1 MTTLRIYT
9 SYAFAY
15 ATGMEQTARSKYD
28 HKVRDLYTALALI
41 SGSVIILTTVYGVG
55 EALREYLTTGVV
67 TVGQTLVEVDFPFP
81 YFAKPI
87 TYLSVAIVV
96 FFFAVIKSNEERI
109 AEMSSFRRAILSLLS
124 LIVAFQSF
132 YEVFYNFSVWNALLT
147 AEAFAGRINPDVLRV
162 NYPDPKAPWNLVFAT
177 HIFFS
182 TAVASLASFYS
193 LQKARVRTAVKLTR

>member
-1 MTTLRIYT
+1 
-9 SYAFAY
+9 
-15 ATGMEQTARSKYD
+15 MEQTARSKYD
-28 HKVRDLYTALALI
+28 HRVSDLYTALALV
-41 SGSVIILTTVYGVG
+41 SGSIIILTAVYGVG
-55 EALREYLTTGVV
+55 EALREYLTTGIV
-67 TVGQTLVEVDFPFP
+67 TVGQTLVEVDFPLP

-96 FFFAVIKSNEERI
+96 FFFAIVKSNEERI
-109 AEMSSFRRAILSLLS
+109 AETSTFRRAILSLLS

-182 TAVASLASFYS
+182 TAVASLFSFYY
-193 LQKARVRTAVKLTR
+193 LQKTRVRSVAKLTR